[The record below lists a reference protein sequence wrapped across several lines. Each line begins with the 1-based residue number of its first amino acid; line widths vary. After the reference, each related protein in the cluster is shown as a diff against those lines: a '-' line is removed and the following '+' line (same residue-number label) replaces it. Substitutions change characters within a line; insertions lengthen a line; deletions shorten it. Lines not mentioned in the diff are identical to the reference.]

1 MTIMASYCFCIHMNV
16 KEFKCKNSFDEILSF
31 DLGLLKG
38 TTTRQTKVNFAHIIK
53 THFMR
58 KKLRG

>member
-1 MTIMASYCFCIHMNV
+1 MNV